1 MWIIVIFLLI
11 EKKVCKFKA
20 NDENANFPSQFCLE
34 SIYDKSE
41 YVESD
46 EVSLKVNVFD
56 FLVDYDAI
64 DKFVVLNI
72 RWYLMVKNNIK

>member
-1 MWIIVIFLLI
+1 MLI

-20 NDENANFPSQFCLE
+20 NDENANFPCQFCLE
-34 SIYDKSE
+34 SIYDKFE